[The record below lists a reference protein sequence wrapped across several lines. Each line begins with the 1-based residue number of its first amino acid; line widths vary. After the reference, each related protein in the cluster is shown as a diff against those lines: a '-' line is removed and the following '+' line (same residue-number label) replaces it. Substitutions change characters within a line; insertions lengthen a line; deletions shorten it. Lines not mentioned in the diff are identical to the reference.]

1 MPLKTSTHDEPTLNL
16 TPMIDVILT
25 LVLFFM
31 VASKFTEAE
40 QSIDIKVPTVSSQ
53 GALTAAPEPKVVNV
67 MPSGQVLLG
76 AEPVTLEQL
85 QSQLEAAKSNY
96 RKQAVLV
103 RGDRGASHGLMT
115 DVYDTCRRAGISELK
130 ISVRVDT
137 KRR

>member
-1 MPLKTSTHDEPTLNL
+1 MPLKTSRHDEPQLNL

-53 GALTAAPEPKVVNV
+53 GALTAAPEPKIVNV
-67 MPSGQVLLG
+67 MPTGQVLLG
-76 AEPVTLEQL
+76 ADPVTLEQL
-85 QSQLEAAKSNY
+85 ESHLAAARESY
-96 RKQAVLV
+96 RKQSVLV
-103 RGDRGASHGLMT
+103 RGDRAASHGLMT
-115 DVYDTCRRAGISELK
+115 DVYDACRRAGISEMR
-130 ISVRVDT
+130 ISVKVDT